1 MDKDKLIKL
10 LNDALQIEYGEIFLY
25 PREARHMKDK
35 NVAELFEKFG
45 LMEIRHAD
53 ILSIRILELG
63 GKPAWEFKLSGEL
76 SDLKGILKRHLTN
89 EEAMINLYQNL
100 IGQIDDAE
108 IKIMLR
114 GIRAEEEV
122 HRDKIRELL
131 A

>member
-25 PREARHMKDK
+25 PREARYMKDK

-63 GKPAWEFKLSGEL
+63 GKPVWEFKLSAEL

-89 EEAMINLYQNL
+89 EEAMIDLYQNL

-122 HRDKIRELL
+122 HRDKIKELL
-131 A
+131 